1 MEEYTFNA
9 DDYKFTNYNQYI
21 EYIEKNFAKFNIKQI
36 KKVNATLNKVLTST
50 GNLKKKYSN
59 EDACAMLKDL
69 CNYLNL
75 KDYYVY

>member
-1 MEEYTFNA
+1 MDFNVE
-9 DDYKFTNYNQYI
+9 DYKFTKYTQYI

-59 EDACAMLKDL
+59 EDACDMLKDL